1 MQDWKLEGD
10 ILTTTFEPGWTGE
23 IATVDVGTI
32 VDNNW
37 HLSTDLVT
45 WRVLRAGAHHTHGRA
60 KSVLKADEAACA
72 AWQQM
77 RAADPLVAR

>member
-32 VDNNW
+32 ADNGW

-60 KSVLKADEAACA
+60 ASVDAARKDA
-72 AWQQM
+72 YRAWQQM
-77 RAADPLVAR
+77 RVADPLAAR